1 MPSIS
6 DTDILLLDISLFDT
20 ISLERRGNRLKTTEP
35 LTDSM
40 FYIMAALTKPRHGY
54 AIMNLIEE
62 TTTGA
67 ITIGPASMYTIIK
80 KLLKQEWIYLYDG
93 SDSRRKTYLLTE
105 RGKEVLEEAVKIRKT
120 VIQLAEKGLQEAGE

>member
-1 MPSIS
+1 M
-6 DTDILLLDISLFDT
+6 
-20 ISLERRGNRLKTTEP
+20 KTTEQ

-54 AIMNLIEE
+54 AIMSLIEE
-62 TTTGA
+62 RTKGA

-93 SDSRRKTYLLTE
+93 SNPRRKTYLLTE
-105 RGKEVLEEAVKIRKT
+105 KGKEVLEEDVKLRKLM
-120 VIQLAEKGLQEAGE
+120 IELAELGLKEAEE

>member
-1 MPSIS
+1 MK
-6 DTDILLLDISLFDT
+6 
-20 ISLERRGNRLKTTEP
+20 KTEQ

-40 FYIMAALTKPRHGY
+40 FNIMATLSKPMHGY

-62 TTTGA
+62 TTKGA

-80 KLLKQEWIYLYDG
+80 KLLQQEWIYLHDG

-105 RGKEVLEEAVKIRKT
+105 KGKEVLEEELKLRKLM
-120 VIQLAEKGLQEAGE
+120 IQLAETGLKEVEE

>member
-1 MPSIS
+1 MK
-6 DTDILLLDISLFDT
+6 
-20 ISLERRGNRLKTTEP
+20 KTEQ

-62 TTTGA
+62 TTKGA

-80 KLLKQEWIYLYDG
+80 KLLKQDWIYLHNE

-105 RGKEVLEEAVKIRKT
+105 KGRELLEEDLKVRKQM
-120 VIQLAEKGLQEAGE
+120 IQLAETGLKEAQE